1 MKKGP
6 PRLSP
11 SASLRYRGVKQ
22 KQLAAILFWSTQKV
36 AMAAVQKKKE
46 GPASRSA
53 TQKDIEKWLQTSC
66 RPEDSSHIQWL
77 SEALQAE

>member
-1 MKKGP
+1 MSWWYTLRGKRVQIDRSTDRQMKKCP

-53 TQKDIEKWLQTSC
+53 TQKDIE
-66 RPEDSSHIQWL
+66 
-77 SEALQAE
+77 

>member
-1 MKKGP
+1 MSWWYTLRGKRVQIDRSTDRRMKKGP

-53 TQKDIEKWLQTSC
+53 TQKDIE
-66 RPEDSSHIQWL
+66 
-77 SEALQAE
+77 